1 MQYKNYHIVL
11 LPLITR
17 LYIIGLYYMFVYIFA
32 MYLLIGNSGRSE
44 VFQKSMENSEDRHGG
59 FRSHGGTPKN
69 EWFISSKWMN
79 WGYSHELGNL

>member
-69 EWFISSKWMN
+69 EWFISSKWMI
-79 WGYSHELGNL
+79 WGYPHELGNL